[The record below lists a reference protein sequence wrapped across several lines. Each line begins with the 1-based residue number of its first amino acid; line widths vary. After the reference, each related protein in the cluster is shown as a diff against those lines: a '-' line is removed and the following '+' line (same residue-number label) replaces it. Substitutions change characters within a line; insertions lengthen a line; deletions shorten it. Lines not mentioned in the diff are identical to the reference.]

1 MTAETLRCTTK
12 ESLRK
17 LYLYSYARKNIF
29 LWLVFLPL
37 STLAGFAGRLFGLVL
52 ESIRI
57 YFGGHEGYWSELVPV
72 FTSVLFFSATCIRLL
87 PKWKKGIT
95 LTLVLVYFTLLF
107 YLVSNAVEAGIT
119 KIYLVTSPENVAF
132 KRWLETWQKNNS
144 FEGIKIQI
152 AIQYLKIGYEKP
164 LGTADAIEQTVDQY
178 PELLETTF
186 IVCNGDNLYSK
197 EAFQQLIRPRSA
209 PHALI
214 SYARSGLKFDDERI
228 KKFAVM
234 DINELGYLN
243 RIIEKPNSETVERCR
258 DASGEI
264 RVSMNMFSFFGQK
277 LYPYLKNQLALDSF

>member
-1 MTAETLRCTTK
+1 MKNVIIMAGGASSRMKRSLSQSQLSEDEKNLAEK
-12 ESLRK
+12 VHKSL
-17 LYLYSYARKNIF
+17 I
-29 LWLVFLPL
+29 PL
-37 STLAGFAGRLFGLVL
+37 GKS
-52 ESIRI
+52 
-57 YFGGHEGYWSELVPV
+57 
-72 FTSVLFFSATCIRLL
+72 
-87 PKWKKGIT
+87 KKP
-95 LTLVLVYFTLLF
+95 LLF
-107 YLVSNAVEAGIT
+107 YLVSNAVAAGIR

-144 FEGIKIQI
+144 FKGIKIQI
-152 AIQYLKIGYEKP
+152 AIQYLKKGYEKP

-178 PELLETTF
+178 PELLNTTF

-197 EAFQQLIRPRSA
+197 EAFQQLIKPRSA

-234 DINELGYLN
+234 DINDLGYLN
-243 RIIEKPNSETVERCR
+243 RIIEKPNAETVERCR

-277 LYPYLKNQLALDSF
+277 LYPYLKNCIIHPIRKEKELPEAIRLMNEVDSNQIICYSRKENILDLTSAEDIASFNLL

>member
-1 MTAETLRCTTK
+1 MKNVIIMAGGASSRMK
-12 ESLRK
+12 RSLSQSQ
-17 LYLYSYARKNIF
+17 LSEDEKNLAVKVHKSLI
-29 LWLVFLPL
+29 PL
-37 STLAGFAGRLFGLVL
+37 GKS
-52 ESIRI
+52 
-57 YFGGHEGYWSELVPV
+57 
-72 FTSVLFFSATCIRLL
+72 
-87 PKWKKGIT
+87 KKP
-95 LTLVLVYFTLLF
+95 LLF
-107 YLVSNAVEAGIT
+107 YLVSNAIAAGIT

-132 KRWLETWQKNNS
+132 KRCLETWQKNNS

-152 AIQYLKIGYEKP
+152 AIQYLKKGYEKP

-178 PELLETTF
+178 PELLNTTF

-197 EAFQQLIRPRSA
+197 EAFQQLIKPRSA

-234 DINELGYLN
+234 DINDLGYLN

-277 LYPYLKNQLALDSF
+277 LYPYLKNCTIHPIRKEKELPEAIRLMNEVDSNQIICYSRKENILDLTSAEDIASFNLL

>member
-1 MTAETLRCTTK
+1 MKNVIIMAGGASSRMK
-12 ESLRK
+12 RSLSQSQ
-17 LYLYSYARKNIF
+17 LSEDEKNLAVKVHKSLI
-29 LWLVFLPL
+29 PL
-37 STLAGFAGRLFGLVL
+37 GKS
-52 ESIRI
+52 
-57 YFGGHEGYWSELVPV
+57 
-72 FTSVLFFSATCIRLL
+72 
-87 PKWKKGIT
+87 KKP
-95 LTLVLVYFTLLF
+95 LLF
-107 YLVSNAVEAGIT
+107 YLVSNAVAAGIK

-152 AIQYLKIGYEKP
+152 AIQYLKKGYEKP

-178 PELLETTF
+178 PELLNTTF

-197 EAFQQLIRPRSA
+197 EAFQELIKPRSA

-234 DINELGYLN
+234 DINDLGYLN

-277 LYPYLKNQLALDSF
+277 LYPYLKNCTIHPIRKEKELPEAIRLMNEVDSNQIICYSRKENILDLTSAEDIASFNLL

>member
-1 MTAETLRCTTK
+1 MKNVIIMAGGASSRMKRSLSQSQLSEDEKNLAEK
-12 ESLRK
+12 VHKSL
-17 LYLYSYARKNIF
+17 I
-29 LWLVFLPL
+29 PL
-37 STLAGFAGRLFGLVL
+37 GKS
-52 ESIRI
+52 
-57 YFGGHEGYWSELVPV
+57 
-72 FTSVLFFSATCIRLL
+72 
-87 PKWKKGIT
+87 KKP
-95 LTLVLVYFTLLF
+95 LLF
-107 YLVSNAVEAGIT
+107 YLVSNAVAAGIR

-144 FEGIKIQI
+144 FKGIKIQI
-152 AIQYLKIGYEKP
+152 AIQYLKKGYEKP

-178 PELLETTF
+178 PELLNTTF

-197 EAFQQLIRPRSA
+197 EAFQQLIKPRSA

-234 DINELGYLN
+234 DINDLGYLN

-277 LYPYLKNQLALDSF
+277 LYPYLKNCIIHPIRKEKELPEAIRLMNEVDSNQIICYSRKENILDLTSAEDIASFNLL

>member
-1 MTAETLRCTTK
+1 MKNVIIMAGGASSRMK
-12 ESLRK
+12 RSLSQSQ
-17 LYLYSYARKNIF
+17 LSEDEKNLAVKVHKSLI
-29 LWLVFLPL
+29 PL
-37 STLAGFAGRLFGLVL
+37 GKS
-52 ESIRI
+52 
-57 YFGGHEGYWSELVPV
+57 
-72 FTSVLFFSATCIRLL
+72 
-87 PKWKKGIT
+87 KKP
-95 LTLVLVYFTLLF
+95 LLF
-107 YLVSNAVEAGIT
+107 YLVSNAVAAGIK

-144 FEGIKIQI
+144 FKGIKIQI
-152 AIQYLKIGYEKP
+152 AIQYLKKGYEKP

-178 PELLETTF
+178 PELLNTTF

-197 EAFQQLIRPRSA
+197 EAFQQLIKPRSA

-234 DINELGYLN
+234 DINDLGYLN
-243 RIIEKPNSETVERCR
+243 RIIEKPNAETVERCR

-277 LYPYLKNQLALDSF
+277 LYPYLKNCIIHPIRKEKELPEAIRLMNEVDSNQIICYSRKENILDLTSAEDIASFNLL

>member
-1 MTAETLRCTTK
+1 MKNVIIMAGGASSRMKRSLSQSQLSEDEKNLAEK
-12 ESLRK
+12 VHKSL
-17 LYLYSYARKNIF
+17 I
-29 LWLVFLPL
+29 PL
-37 STLAGFAGRLFGLVL
+37 GKS
-52 ESIRI
+52 
-57 YFGGHEGYWSELVPV
+57 
-72 FTSVLFFSATCIRLL
+72 
-87 PKWKKGIT
+87 KKP
-95 LTLVLVYFTLLF
+95 LLF
-107 YLVSNAVEAGIT
+107 YLVSNAVAAGIT

-132 KRWLETWQKNNS
+132 KSWLETWQKNNS

-152 AIQYLKIGYEKP
+152 AIQYLKKGYEKP

-178 PELLETTF
+178 PELLKTTF

-197 EAFQQLIRPRSA
+197 EAFQQLIKPRSA

-234 DINELGYLN
+234 DINDLGYLN

-277 LYPYLKNQLALDSF
+277 LYPYLKNCTIHPIRKEKELPEAIRLMNEVDSNQIICYSRKENILDLTSAEDIASFNLL

>member
-1 MTAETLRCTTK
+1 MKNVIIMAGGASSRMKRSLSQSQLSEDEKNLAEK
-12 ESLRK
+12 VHKSL
-17 LYLYSYARKNIF
+17 I
-29 LWLVFLPL
+29 PL
-37 STLAGFAGRLFGLVL
+37 GKS
-52 ESIRI
+52 
-57 YFGGHEGYWSELVPV
+57 
-72 FTSVLFFSATCIRLL
+72 
-87 PKWKKGIT
+87 KKP
-95 LTLVLVYFTLLF
+95 LLF
-107 YLVSNAVEAGIT
+107 YLVSNAVAAGIR

-144 FEGIKIQI
+144 FKGIKIQI
-152 AIQYLKIGYEKP
+152 AIQYLKKGYEKP

-178 PELLETTF
+178 PELLNTTF

-197 EAFQQLIRPRSA
+197 EAFQELIKPRSA

-234 DINELGYLN
+234 DINDLGYLN
-243 RIIEKPNSETVERCR
+243 RIIEKPNAETVERCR

-277 LYPYLKNQLALDSF
+277 LYPYLKNCIIHPIRKEKELPEAIRLMNEVDSNQIICYSRKENILDLTSAEDIASFNLL

>member
-1 MTAETLRCTTK
+1 MKNVIIMAGGASSRMKRSLSQSQLSEDEKNLAEK
-12 ESLRK
+12 VHKSL
-17 LYLYSYARKNIF
+17 I
-29 LWLVFLPL
+29 PL
-37 STLAGFAGRLFGLVL
+37 GKS
-52 ESIRI
+52 
-57 YFGGHEGYWSELVPV
+57 
-72 FTSVLFFSATCIRLL
+72 
-87 PKWKKGIT
+87 KKP
-95 LTLVLVYFTLLF
+95 LLF
-107 YLVSNAVEAGIT
+107 YLVSNAVAAGVK

-152 AIQYLKIGYEKP
+152 AIQYLKKGYEKP

-178 PELLETTF
+178 PELLNTTF

-197 EAFQQLIRPRSA
+197 EAFQQLIKPRSA

-234 DINELGYLN
+234 DINDLGYLN

-277 LYPYLKNQLALDSF
+277 LYPYLKNCTIHPIRKEKELPEAIRLMNEVDSNQIICYSRKENILDLTSAEDIASFNIL

>member
-1 MTAETLRCTTK
+1 MKNVIIMAGGASSRMKRSLSQSQLSEDEKNLAEK
-12 ESLRK
+12 VHKSL
-17 LYLYSYARKNIF
+17 I
-29 LWLVFLPL
+29 PL
-37 STLAGFAGRLFGLVL
+37 GKS
-52 ESIRI
+52 
-57 YFGGHEGYWSELVPV
+57 
-72 FTSVLFFSATCIRLL
+72 
-87 PKWKKGIT
+87 KKP
-95 LTLVLVYFTLLF
+95 LLF
-107 YLVSNAVEAGIT
+107 YLVSNAVAAGIT

-132 KRWLETWQKNNS
+132 KSWLETWQKNNS

-152 AIQYLKIGYEKP
+152 AIQYLKKGYEKP

-178 PELLETTF
+178 PELLKTTF

-197 EAFQQLIRPRSA
+197 EAFQELIKPRSA

-234 DINELGYLN
+234 DINDLGYLN

-277 LYPYLKNQLALDSF
+277 LYPYLKNCTIHPIRKEKELPEAIRLMNEVDSNQIICYSRKENILDLTSAEDIASFNLL

>member
-1 MTAETLRCTTK
+1 MKNVIIMAGGASSRMKRSLSQSQLSEDEKNLAEK
-12 ESLRK
+12 VHKSL
-17 LYLYSYARKNIF
+17 I
-29 LWLVFLPL
+29 PL
-37 STLAGFAGRLFGLVL
+37 GKS
-52 ESIRI
+52 
-57 YFGGHEGYWSELVPV
+57 
-72 FTSVLFFSATCIRLL
+72 
-87 PKWKKGIT
+87 KKP
-95 LTLVLVYFTLLF
+95 LLF
-107 YLVSNAVEAGIT
+107 YLVSNAVAAGIK

-144 FEGIKIQI
+144 FKGIKIQI
-152 AIQYLKIGYEKP
+152 AIQYLKKGYEKP

-178 PELLETTF
+178 PELLNTTF

-197 EAFQQLIRPRSA
+197 EAFQQLIKPRSA

-234 DINELGYLN
+234 DINDLGYLN
-243 RIIEKPNSETVERCR
+243 RIIEKPNAETVERCR

-277 LYPYLKNQLALDSF
+277 LYPYLKNCIIHPIRKEKELPEAIRLMNEVDSNQIICYSRKENILDLTSAEDIASFNLL

>member
-1 MTAETLRCTTK
+1 MKNVIIMAGGASSRMKRSLSQSQLSEDEKNLAEK
-12 ESLRK
+12 VHKSL
-17 LYLYSYARKNIF
+17 I
-29 LWLVFLPL
+29 PL
-37 STLAGFAGRLFGLVL
+37 GKS
-52 ESIRI
+52 
-57 YFGGHEGYWSELVPV
+57 
-72 FTSVLFFSATCIRLL
+72 
-87 PKWKKGIT
+87 KKP
-95 LTLVLVYFTLLF
+95 LLF
-107 YLVSNAVEAGIT
+107 YLVSNAVAAGIT

-152 AIQYLKIGYEKP
+152 AIQYLKKGYEKP

-178 PELLETTF
+178 PELLKTTF

-197 EAFQQLIRPRSA
+197 EAFQELIKPRSA

-234 DINELGYLN
+234 DINDLGYLN

-277 LYPYLKNQLALDSF
+277 LYPYLKNCTIHPIRREKELPEAIRLMNKADSNQIICYSRKENILDLTSAEDIASFNTL